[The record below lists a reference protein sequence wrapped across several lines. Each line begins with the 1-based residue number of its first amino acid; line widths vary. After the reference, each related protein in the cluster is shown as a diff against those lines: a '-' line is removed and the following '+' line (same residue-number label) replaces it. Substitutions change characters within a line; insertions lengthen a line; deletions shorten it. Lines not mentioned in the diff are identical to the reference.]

1 MIFSKKNCL
10 IISITII
17 ITMFA
22 FSGCSTKFGDFA
34 EQTHFSFPNSNV
46 KPLGHVEASK
56 IKWGFVIPPSLT
68 ADDVREM
75 INEVLA
81 QKAGADLVINYKTDT
96 KFTVIPIPIFSV
108 YKLTMTLSGTAVSME
123 VGEQELFDQANY

>member
-1 MIFSKKNCL
+1 
-10 IISITII
+10 
-17 ITMFA
+17 MFA

-56 IKWGFVIPPSLT
+56 VKWGFVIPPSLT

-75 INEVLA
+75 INEALA

-96 KFTVIPIPIFSV
+96 KVTGIPFV

-123 VGEQELFDQANY
+123 VGEQELFDQVNY